1 MRFNLRSILMTS
13 AVLAAAALAT
23 NSAMAETTVNVPF
36 SFVAAGKVCPAGRY
50 TVERDLAHN
59 FVTLVGRSA
68 PVGFRWLL
76 NPGDDARKS
85 SEVTL
90 RFDGNGQDYTLDT
103 ILYGKQSTPHLDK
116 HANHSEHKT
125 IRDISGL

>member
-1 MRFNLRSILMTS
+1 MRFNLRSIIMTS

-50 TVERDLAHN
+50 IVERDLAHN
-59 FVTLVGRSA
+59 FVTLAGKSA

-85 SEVTL
+85 SDVTL
-90 RFDGNGQDYTLDT
+90 RFDENGQDFTLDS
-103 ILYGKQSTPHLDK
+103 IMYGKQTTPHLDK
-116 HANHSEHKT
+116 RGAHSEHKA
-125 IRDISGL
+125 IRDISGQ